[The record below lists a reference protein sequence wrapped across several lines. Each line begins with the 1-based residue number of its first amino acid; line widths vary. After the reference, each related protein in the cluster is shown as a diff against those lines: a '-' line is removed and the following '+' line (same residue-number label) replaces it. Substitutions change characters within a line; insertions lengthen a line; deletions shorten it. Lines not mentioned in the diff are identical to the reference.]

1 MNIFVANMACIADLP
16 TELHLLVLPH
26 LPLSSLIAARN
37 TCQLWR
43 SLVPV
48 TALPLTRRKLLCLYD
63 ILVSIPAFQLSRR
76 LARKH
81 VRSGFG
87 EAQRQAY
94 IDLLPK
100 DVGEEFKAWILEWP
114 EDAIIASLW
123 PALEHSYNM
132 SEDIFT
138 YRGDILNR
146 MSTTA
151 FVPTTHTLSLSIF
164 SGGGS
169 GPANVTAL
177 PLFEE
182 SSVWTHWVVLSGEQE
197 TLDKRGKK
205 KRVDLR
211 GIVVSKVRG
220 ADGEDGYAEF
230 LESPS
235 PLACPSSILPS
246 LDVVSTDAG
255 ASTGQS
261 GKVAIIAGASGDPE
275 TWGPWLR
282 YLEQEVRKLQEKMED
297 SGAWCGCVACRR

>member
-1 MNIFVANMACIADLP
+1 MARIAELP

-26 LPLSSLIAARN
+26 LPLSGLIAARN

-63 ILVSIPAFQLSRR
+63 TLISVPAFQLSRR

-94 IDLLPK
+94 VDALPK

-123 PALEHSYNM
+123 PALERSYNM

-138 YRGDILNR
+138 NRGDILNR
-146 MSTTA
+146 MSTPG
-151 FVPTTHTLSLSIF
+151 FIPTTHTLSLSIF
-164 SGGGS
+164 SGSGS
-169 GPANVTAL
+169 GPANITAL

-182 SSVWTHWVVLSGEQE
+182 GSVWTHWVVLSGEQE
-197 TLDKRGKK
+197 TLDTRGKK

-211 GIVVSKVRG
+211 GVVFSKVRG

-235 PLACPSSILPS
+235 PLTCPSSILSP
-246 LDVVSTDAG
+246 LDAVSADVG
-255 ASTGQS
+255 ASAGQS
-261 GKVAIIAGASGDPE
+261 GNATITTRASAGSE

-282 YLEQEVRKLQEKMED
+282 YLEQEVHKLQEKMED
-297 SGAWCGCVACRR
+297 SGAWCGCAACRR